1 MEADA
6 SALDMPID
14 CCYFVDKAAAAGAAP
29 AFQYFDSIFHH
40 FAVVTQNLGQ
50 TRKSFNSALNCILLQ
65 QSMRLI
71 NSHLKCTKD
80 STPL

>member
-14 CCYFVDKAAAAGAAP
+14 RCYFVDKAAAANAAP

-50 TRKSFNSALNCILLQ
+50 TQSNGPHLVFNYRLHYRKERIVDYVFLCYN
-65 QSMRLI
+65 
-71 NSHLKCTKD
+71 
-80 STPL
+80 

>member
-14 CCYFVDKAAAAGAAP
+14 CCYFVDKAAAANAAP

-50 TRKSFNSALNCILLQ
+50 TGVRTKSWTDYAAKP
-65 QSMRLI
+65 R
-71 NSHLKCTKD
+71 
-80 STPL
+80 

>member
-14 CCYFVDKAAAAGAAP
+14 RCYFVDKAAAANAAP

-50 TRKSFNSALNCILLQ
+50 TGLRTKSW
-65 QSMRLI
+65 
-71 NSHLKCTKD
+71 
-80 STPL
+80 TPEGGN